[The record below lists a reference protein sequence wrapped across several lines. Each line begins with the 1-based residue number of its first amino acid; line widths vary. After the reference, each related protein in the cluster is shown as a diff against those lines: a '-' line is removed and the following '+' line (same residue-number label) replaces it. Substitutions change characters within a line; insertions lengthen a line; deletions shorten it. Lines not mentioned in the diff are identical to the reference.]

1 MILLRKEDN
10 EYIYKRAVFSAHKF
24 KGQDGSF
31 SSMIYVIL
39 MECKWLFLTYA
50 PNNSEGVVFDETFR
64 AISQERWNISVT

>member
-39 MECKWLFLTYA
+39 MECK
-50 PNNSEGVVFDETFR
+50 
-64 AISQERWNISVT
+64 

>member
-10 EYIYKRAVFSAHKF
+10 DYIYKRAFFNAHKF

-31 SSMIYVIL
+31 SNRVCVTL
-39 MECKWLFLTYA
+39 MECKLLFLTYA
-50 PNNSEGVVFDETFR
+50 PNNSEGVVFDQASR